1 MASRLRDRL
10 LGPGARVLLGVA
22 VSAIFV
28 VLFLRG
34 TDFGAVGDA
43 FREADVVLIM
53 LGLAAYLAG
62 VWFRAVRW
70 HYLFAP
76 VRPIAARQLFPIVAI
91 GYASNNI
98 LPARTGEVVRAHVF
112 GQRFGVSPV
121 AGLGSVALE
130 RLFDGLMLTLFLCV
144 GVAASLAGA
153 FGMDYA
159 GDVLTATMSFLVF
172 GVTAAFALSYL
183 IARYPERTGRTVRRW
198 LRRLR
203 RLQSRDHSWVDA
215 FIAGLGALRQ
225 KRLVIAALWSSA
237 VAWGFEALMYWLV
250 GEGFGLDLPFPV
262 YLLVAAA
269 ANVIITAPSTSG
281 GIGPFEWAAKSV
293 VLIFLAGEGAEE
305 VAIAYAAALHG
316 LVLVPITIVGLVFLW
331 TMHVPIRRLARG
343 GGGVR
348 EGSAE
353 EQPQSRRP

>member
-22 VSAIFV
+22 VSAVFV
-28 VLFLRG
+28 VLFLRD
-34 TDFGAVGDA
+34 TDFGAVAQA
-43 FREADVVLIM
+43 FREADVALIM

-76 VRPIAARQLFPIVAI
+76 VQPIPARRLFPVVAI
-91 GYASNNI
+91 GYATNNI
-98 LPARTGEVVRAHVF
+98 LPARTGEVIRAHIF
-112 GQRFGVSPV
+112 GQRFGVSQV
-121 AGLGSVALE
+121 AGLGSIAME

-144 GVAASLAGA
+144 GVAASLIGV

-159 GDVLTATMSFLVF
+159 GDILTTTMALLVV
-172 GVTAAFALSYL
+172 GVSIAFFLSYR
-183 IARYPERTGRTVRRW
+183 IARDPHRTAQTVRRW
-198 LRRLR
+198 LKCLPGLR
-203 RLQSRDHSWVDA
+203 SRDHQWVDT
-215 FIAGLGALRQ
+215 FISGLGAMHQR
-225 KRLVIAALWSSA
+225 RLVISA
-237 VAWGFEALMYWLV
+237 VWTSAIAWGFEALMYWLV

-293 VLIFLAGEGAEE
+293 VLVFLIGDGAEE

-316 LVLVPITIVGLVFLW
+316 LVLVPITIIGLASLW
-331 TMHVPIRRLARG
+331 YLHVPIGRLTRG
-343 GGGVR
+343 R
-348 EGSAE
+348 ASAATDSAPE
-353 EQPQSRRP
+353 PKTN